1 MAAIPSR
8 VVSEATEDDRA
19 RGAAAVAHLNTEY
32 GQVRPLVVG
41 VFSEIN
47 VGLRTLLRSIVDSRL
62 GRQTDPDSSDDG
74 GTAGGRERDAKSVA
88 TNYVRQTVGVAAAK
102 ANAKFILQS
111 LSQVEGITDPELLR
125 LARERRAI
133 LAAGAAETRRAD
145 HEAFLSSGGWSHA
158 DGFQSDLA
166 AVGDFR

>member
-8 VVSEATEDDRA
+8 VVSEATEDDRT

-145 HEAFLSSGGWSHA
+145 HEAFLSSGDWSHA
-158 DGFQSDLA
+158 DGLQSDLA